1 MFCKIKERETMSST
15 VDKTLTCADCGA
27 DFIFSSSEQDFFA
40 ERGFSTPRRCK
51 SCRNAA
57 KASRGSG
64 RSFGRG
70 GGSSR
75 EMHDVTC
82 AQCGVRTQVP
92 FKPSGDKPV
101 YCRDCF
107 RR

>member
-1 MFCKIKERETMSST
+1 M
-15 VDKTLTCADCGA
+15 DQTLTCADCGTQ
-27 DFIFSSSEQDFFA
+27 FNFPESEQQFFA

-51 SCRNAA
+51 SCREAA
-57 KASRGSG
+57 KAA
-64 RSFGRG
+64 RG
-70 GGSSR
+70 GGGGRSHGGGGQR

-82 AQCGVRTQVP
+82 DQCGVRTQVP
-92 FKPSGDKPV
+92 FKPTGDKPV